1 MILGFGRQV
10 TWTSDLVVPPGH
22 QMTFKDALHILS
34 TNLIM
39 KILLPSWTKN
49 LTKHSRKVEQAFIEL
64 KVRYSCCSCVIDVP
78 RFKQQYMLEMVE
90 ARRTSSEA
98 EQRYDLFSG
107 LLNASQD
114 DLDKESALNDDE
126 LMGKYSNFAPLCI
139 PESVLPAIL
148 GNMFIF
154 LLAGHEVGTIP
165 LLKPHG
171 S

>member
-1 MILGFGRQV
+1 
-10 TWTSDLVVPPGH
+10 
-22 QMTFKDALHILS
+22 MTFKDALHILS

-64 KVRYSCCSCVIDVP
+64 KVRYSCCTCVIDVS

-90 ARRTSSEA
+90 TRRTSGEA

-139 PESVLPAIL
+139 P
-148 GNMFIF
+148 
-154 LLAGHEVGTIP
+154 
-165 LLKPHG
+165 
-171 S
+171 

>member
-1 MILGFGRQV
+1 
-10 TWTSDLVVPPGH
+10 
-22 QMTFKDALHILS
+22 
-34 TNLIM
+34 
-39 KILLPSWTKN
+39 
-49 LTKHSRKVEQAFIEL
+49 
-64 KVRYSCCSCVIDVP
+64 
-78 RFKQQYMLEMVE
+78 MLEMVE

-114 DLDKESALNDDE
+114 DWDNETALNDDE

-154 LLAGHEVGTIP
+154 LLAGHEVGAIP